1 MEEKNKYQEALE
13 EIINEY
19 QYAYKWYCQFEGIS
33 EKKAKEL
40 FENFSNKKIGLLK
53 ELVNKETPKEPI
65 EESMIQEFKIKVFQL
80 KCPICKIGK
89 VGQIFEDDR
98 KKEGVGFA
106 NYCPNC
112 GQKLKIGEWG
122 KGE

>member
-1 MEEKNKYQEALE
+1 MEEKNKYQKALE

-53 ELVNKETPKEPI
+53 ELVNKETPENVEYISTVGDSDGYPVYDTAI
-65 EESMIQEFKIKVFQL
+65 CPSCDREFEVECEEHY
-80 KCPICKIGK
+80 
-89 VGQIFEDDR
+89 D
-98 KKEGVGFA
+98 
-106 NYCPNC
+106 YCPSC
-112 GQKLKIGEWG
+112 GQKLKW
-122 KGE
+122 

>member
-1 MEEKNKYQEALE
+1 MEEKNKYQEALDNAVHDIDYKYYDFGE
-13 EIINEY
+13 YIPKKRLDEI
-19 QYAYKWYCQFEGIS
+19 K
-33 EKKAKEL
+33 
-40 FENFSNKKIGLLK
+40 LLQ
-53 ELVNKETPKEPI
+53 ELVDKETPKEPI

-112 GQKLKIGEWG
+112 GQKIKW
-122 KGE
+122 

>member
-1 MEEKNKYQEALE
+1 MGNEMEEINKYQEALE
-13 EIINEY
+13 EIINGY
-19 QYAYKWYCQFEGIS
+19 QYAYNYFCRFQGVS
-33 EKKAKEL
+33 EEKAKEL
-40 FENFSNKKIGLLK
+40 FEHFNNKNIGLLK
-53 ELVNKETPKEPI
+53 RLLSKETPKEPI

-98 KKEGVGFA
+98 KKEGIGFT

-112 GQKLKIGEWG
+112 GQKLKW
-122 KGE
+122 

>member
-1 MEEKNKYQEALE
+1 MEEKNKYQEALDNAVHDIDYKYYDFGE
-13 EIINEY
+13 YIPKKRLDEI
-19 QYAYKWYCQFEGIS
+19 K
-33 EKKAKEL
+33 
-40 FENFSNKKIGLLK
+40 LLQ
-53 ELVNKETPKEPI
+53 ELVDKETPKEPI

-106 NYCPNC
+106 NYCSYC
-112 GQKLKIGEWG
+112 GQKIKW
-122 KGE
+122 

>member
-1 MEEKNKYQEALE
+1 MEEKNKYQEVLNNIKLE
-13 EIINEY
+13 ILN
-19 QYAYKWYCQFEGIS
+19 CGCCEGDYDKNICKIKC
-33 EKKAKEL
+33 EKQKD
-40 FENFSNKKIGLLK
+40 ILLLQK
-53 ELVNKETPKEPI
+53 LVDKETPKEPI

-106 NYCPNC
+106 NYCPKC
-112 GQKLKIGEWG
+112 GQKIKW
-122 KGE
+122 